1 MNMKKMTWLFYV
13 ALVVMIAFTAIGC
26 AKSEPAA
33 LAPAAAPV
41 ATAVPVSDGSQDL
54 KISFRLNVAEAD
66 PQNYFSFAGNIRYM
80 AVDKDH
86 ADATTGASDQGST
99 HLFNA
104 YLYDVEGKATLSS
117 GLRGLFLF
125 GVTPY
130 DQIVTDNLNAYKTN
144 DGKVVV
150 QYAHRGT
157 AYRIT
162 SDSNGK
168 LNFPNGSFEMRP
180 IGYIASGAPQ
190 VISKDFAVDGTSAT
204 IDWTKVWDSSVAG
217 GKVIEGSDKKTGTI
231 SKNIAAADAQYF
243 FDGTLDVALENDV
256 LTINGALTAVHR

>member
-1 MNMKKMTWLFYV
+1 MKKMNLFLYV
-13 ALVVMIAFTAIGC
+13 ALIVMIVLVATSC
-26 AKSEPAA
+26 AKSNDAPQ
-33 LAPAAAPV
+33 APAAAAP
-41 ATAVPVSDGSQDL
+41 AAPVSDGSQDL
-54 KISFRLNVAEAD
+54 KISYRMNVAEAD
-66 PQNYFSFAGNIRYM
+66 ADNYFSFTGNIRYM

-86 ADATTGASDQGST
+86 ADATTGASVLGST

-125 GVTPY
+125 GVNPY
-130 DQIVTDNLNAYKTN
+130 SQIETDNLNAYKTN

-168 LNFPNGSFEMRP
+168 LQFPEGSFEMRP
-180 IGYIASGAPQ
+180 IGYIASGSPQ
-190 VISKDFAVDGTSAT
+190 VISKDFSADGTAAT
-204 IDWTKVWDSSVAG
+204 IDWTKVWDSKIAG
-217 GKVIEGSDKKTGTI
+217 GKAIEGNDKAKTGSI
-231 SKNIAAADAQYF
+231 MKNIAAADAQYF
-243 FDGTLDVALENDV
+243 FDGALDIALENDV
-256 LTINGALTAVHR
+256 LTIQGALTAVHR

>member
-1 MNMKKMTWLFYV
+1 MKKMTWFFCV
-13 ALVVMIAFTAIGC
+13 ALVVIIASTAIGC
-26 AKSEPAA
+26 AKSEPVAQ
-33 LAPAAAPV
+33 APAAVPA
-41 ATAVPVSDGSQDL
+41 AQAAPVSDGSQDL
-54 KISFRLNVAEAD
+54 KISYRLNVAEAD
-66 PQNYFSFAGNIRYM
+66 PQNYFSFSGNIRYM

-130 DQIVTDNLNAYKTN
+130 EQIVTDNLNAYKTS

-162 SDSNGK
+162 SDTNGK
-168 LNFPNGSFEMRP
+168 LQFPNGSFEMRP

-190 VISKDFAVDGTSAT
+190 VISKDFATDGTSST
-204 IDWTKVWDSSVAG
+204 IDWEKVWDSSVAG
-217 GKVIEGSDKKTGTI
+217 GKVIEGSDKKTGNI
-231 SKNIAAADAQYF
+231 SKNIASTDAQYF
-243 FDGTLDVALENDV
+243 FDGTLDIALDNVV
-256 LTINGALTAVHR
+256 LSIGGALTAVQR